1 MDCKIY
7 QTDLIGFIK
16 GNLTGEEMTRLREHL
31 CKCPECR
38 SFAGYL
44 EETLGVIRIEKEIEP
59 DPFLATRIEGI
70 LQRRQLQPARRSFSL
85 NLIPV
90 LGFSLFILAGVFGG
104 FGIGKLITPVHSSE
118 AIVTSE
124 LRMVMDDLMQEP
136 IETFLLEL

>member
-16 GNLTGEEMTRLREHL
+16 GNLTGEEMSRLQEHL
-31 CKCPECR
+31 GKCPECR

-70 LQRRQLQPARRSFSL
+70 LQRRQLQPVRRSFSL
-85 NLIPV
+85 NLIPA

-104 FGIGKLITPVHSSE
+104 FGIGKLITPGHSSE